1 MFGEGSNPNMLVD
14 HECGGCVISWGMH
27 MNFGSSFFFV
37 LVFYFFPF
45 NLGIY
50 RTFCCICHLFFTLSN
65 SAIFT
70 DFFTVPEM
78 LHKL

>member
-37 LVFYFFPF
+37 LVFFFF
-45 NLGIY
+45 S
-50 RTFCCICHLFFTLSN
+50 F
-65 SAIFT
+65 
-70 DFFTVPEM
+70 
-78 LHKL
+78 